1 MGILCKKYH
10 CPTRMLHTFAVL
22 VASCTARKLAVG
34 PYPFYTKPFK
44 SINMTTENNEKRT
57 GRIKHIDIRLTEA
70 EYSMVK
76 HKASECGM
84 TLSDYGRRLLRDHRP
99 HKRLSD
105 TEVEAL
111 NALSDARADL
121 IRIQNVLRNKPD
133 EVKRQYFKD
142 YRYMQ
147 AWIEAV
153 DGLITRW
160 GQIRD
165 NINQK

>member
-1 MGILCKKYH
+1 MQEVPLSDKDVIHHCRLSGILH
-10 CPTRMLHTFAVL
+10 R
-22 VASCTARKLAVG
+22 SQARSGSLS
-34 PYPFYTKPFK
+34 FYTKH
-44 SINMTTENNEKRT
+44 INMTKDSSDKRT
-57 GRIKHIDIRLTEA
+57 GRTRHIDIRLTEK
-70 EYSMVK
+70 EYESVTR
-76 HKASECGM
+76 KASECGM
-84 TLSDYGRRLLRDHRP
+84 TLSGYGRKLLQDHCP

-111 NALSDARADL
+111 NSLSDARADL

-142 YRYMQ
+142 RRYME

-153 DGLITRW
+153 NGLIIRW

-165 NINQK
+165 GINQK

>member
-1 MGILCKKYH
+1 M
-10 CPTRMLHTFAVL
+10 
-22 VASCTARKLAVG
+22 TA
-34 PYPFYTKPFK
+34 
-44 SINMTTENNEKRT
+44 ENSEKCT
-57 GRIKHIDIRLTEA
+57 GRTKHIDIRLTEE
-70 EYSMVK
+70 EYRMVK
-76 HKASECGM
+76 HKSSECGM
-84 TLSDYGRRLLRDHRP
+84 TLSDYGRRLLQDHRP

-121 IRIQNVLRNKPD
+121 IRIQNVLRNKSD

-142 YRYMQ
+142 RRYMQ

-165 NINQK
+165 SINQK